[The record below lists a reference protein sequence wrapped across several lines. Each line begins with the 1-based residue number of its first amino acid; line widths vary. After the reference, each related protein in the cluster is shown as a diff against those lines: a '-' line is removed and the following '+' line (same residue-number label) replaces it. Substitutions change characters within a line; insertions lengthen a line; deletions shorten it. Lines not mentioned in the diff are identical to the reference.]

1 MVSKSESSAERL
13 VIIGGVAAGMSAA
26 SKARRLKPDIEI
38 LVFEKGGYVSYGS
51 CGLPYYISG
60 MIKSPEDLVVYD
72 AKFFREKRNI
82 GVFLYHEAVAIQPEK
97 HLVLVRD
104 GKKGEV
110 KEYLYSKLLIATGA
124 RAFVPPIKGTD
135 LEGIFTIRLLP
146 DGIKIKDFLREKSP
160 KKALIIGAGYIGMEM
175 AETLMRLGIKVTMVA
190 RGHNILGTMESEIS
204 KIVED
209 ELGRN
214 GVTLLK
220 STQVEE
226 FKGENG
232 YLRSAVLNNGETID
246 IDMALVATG
255 VRPNSGIA
263 KEAGI
268 ELGSKGAVR
277 VNERMETNVPNIYS
291 AGDCAEAYHQV
302 LKRQFYLPLGT
313 IANKQGKVAGENM
326 VGGDASFKGVV
337 ATSTF
342 KVFDLQVARTGLST
356 KEAEK
361 EGIGYIASTIEA
373 GSRAHY
379 YPGGS
384 RILVKLTSEKI
395 SGRILGAA
403 MAGGEGVPKR
413 IDVIAT
419 AITAGM
425 TAEDMCSLDLSYSP
439 PFAPV
444 WDPVLIAANELNKKI
459 GKEKSQD

>member
-1 MVSKSESSAERL
+1 MVSKSESSAGRL

-110 KEYLYSKLLIATGA
+110 KEYQYSKLLIATGA

-342 KVFDLQVARTGLST
+342 KVFDLQVARTGLLRKRLKKKVLVTSPVPL
-356 KEAEK
+356 KRVREHIIIPA
-361 EGIGYIASTIEA
+361 EA
-373 GSRAHY
+373 GYWS
-379 YPGGS
+379 S
-384 RILVKLTSEKI
+384 
-395 SGRILGAA
+395 
-403 MAGGEGVPKR
+403 
-413 IDVIAT
+413 
-419 AITAGM
+419 
-425 TAEDMCSLDLSYSP
+425 
-439 PFAPV
+439 
-444 WDPVLIAANELNKKI
+444 
-459 GKEKSQD
+459 